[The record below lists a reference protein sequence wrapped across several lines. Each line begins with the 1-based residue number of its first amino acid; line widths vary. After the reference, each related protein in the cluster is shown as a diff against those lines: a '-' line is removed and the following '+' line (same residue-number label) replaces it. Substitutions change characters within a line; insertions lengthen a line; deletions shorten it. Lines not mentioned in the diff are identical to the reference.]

1 MCAGLVNAGEGRM
14 TLSDQRSANGAPFSF
29 CAARSNAVLQ
39 SRRLTITRGSNEP
52 LTLSVTVD
60 AHYATCVRRI
70 MRDMVVEASWP
81 NVFRGRRFRK
91 SDLAVGCDNYD
102 LSRSRLSLV
111 GRIMSLSK

>member
-1 MCAGLVNAGEGRM
+1 MALRFRFALPGLM
-14 TLSDQRSANGAPFSF
+14 PRS
-29 CAARSNAVLQ
+29 
-39 SRRLTITRGSNEP
+39 SRTGLTITRASNEP

-91 SDLAVGCDNYD
+91 SDLAVGCDNCD
-102 LSRSRLSLV
+102 LYKSRFSIVSR
-111 GRIMSLSK
+111 IIPLSK